1 MDGNLLFGVS
11 LTASFLGG
19 MVALFAP
26 CCITFLFPS
35 YLGTI
40 FKEKSR
46 IVLLTI
52 VFALGLGSILVPVAM
67 GMKIIVSFFDQYHTV
82 VYLIGALFMFI
93 VGLMTL
99 FEIKL
104 QLPQPAYTIP
114 EPKKTTVLSTYVL
127 GVFSGI
133 TSACCAPVLF
143 AALTLSTLAPSLLTA
158 FIVSIVYV
166 MGIVFPL
173 FFLSLFYEK
182 LTNQYLYKMKKTI
195 ERPLKLLASATFMVS
210 AVIITYLALTDKINM
225 EQNQMYGTFIRQFVY
240 NLSSRLQNPILDI
253 LVLIAIIILSR
264 FIWKEATKHGNKKE
278 SCH

>member
-1 MDGNLLFGVS
+1 MDANLLFGVS
-11 LTASFLGG
+11 ITASFLGG

-40 FKEKSR
+40 FKDRSR
-46 IVLLTI
+46 VILLTI

-67 GMKIIVSFFDQYHTV
+67 GMKIIVSFFDQYHTA

-99 FEIKL
+99 FEVKL
-104 QLPQPAYTIP
+104 MLPQPTYGLPQP
-114 EPKKTTVLSTYVL
+114 EKTTIFSTYVL
-127 GVFSGI
+127 GLFSGI

-143 AALTLSTLAPSLLTA
+143 AAITLSTLAPNFFTA
-158 FIVSIVYV
+158 FIVSVVYV

-195 ERPLKLLASATFMVS
+195 EKPLKLLASATFMVS
-210 AVIITYLALTDKINM
+210 AVVIGYLALTDKINI
-225 EQNQMYGTFIRQFVY
+225 EQNQMYGTFIRTFIY
-240 NLSSRLQNPILDI
+240 DLSSKLKNPVLDI
-253 LVLIAIIILSR
+253 IMLILIISLAW
-264 FIWKEATKHGNKKE
+264 FIWKESHRGDKK

>member
-1 MDGNLLFGVS
+1 MNGNLLFGVS

-46 IVLLTI
+46 VVLLTI

-67 GMKIIVSFFDQYHTV
+67 GMKVIVSFFDQYHTV
-82 VYLIGALFMFI
+82 IYLIGALFMFI

-99 FEIKL
+99 FEVKL
-104 QLPQPAYTIP
+104 KLPQPSYAIP
-114 EPKKTTVLSTYVL
+114 EPKKTTVVSTYVL
-127 GVFSGI
+127 GLFSGI

-143 AALTLSTLAPSLLTA
+143 AALTLSTIAPSLLTA

-182 LTNQYLYKMKKTI
+182 LTTQYLYNMKKTV
-195 ERPLKLLASATFMVS
+195 EKPLKLLASGTFMISSV
-210 AVIITYLALTDKINM
+210 VIAYMALTDKINM
-225 EQNQMYGTFIRQFVY
+225 EQNQMYGTFIRKFVY
-240 NLSSRLQNPILDI
+240 DLSSRLQNPLLDI
-253 LVLIAIIILSR
+253 IVLIGIIILAR
-264 FIWKEATKHGNKKE
+264 FIWKEANRGKEKE